1 MKKVLVLS
9 YYFPPLG
16 LGGSQRMTKFVKYLP
31 QYNWEPTVIT
41 VKDILY
47 WAKDESLLDD
57 VKDIRIIRTGS
68 LDPQRLLYKLKP
80 SQNKS
85 DISSEVKQSS
95 LMQFL
100 NQKVFAFFCIP
111 DTKILWNWLA
121 FRTIRELFKIEYFD
135 AVIST
140 GPPHS
145 THLLAMKIKK
155 KFNIPWIADFRDD
168 WAGGHVVHEP
178 TFMQR
183 YLHQKYQRSVINS
196 ADSVISVSEGIQ
208 KVFADINSSQKH
220 YLITN
225 GYDPDDFKDNA
236 WKPSAKYVITYSGV
250 ISKFSDPEPF
260 FKALNLLKRETPNL
274 YQQLLVRF
282 VGQDVTG
289 NLAALAKKYDV
300 SDSLEIVGFQQ
311 HNRAMEYIAES
322 NALLLIATGTPQ
334 DTFIPGKTFEYL
346 GSLKPILCI
355 SNVTDT
361 SVLLKDYS
369 LALIST
375 PDEIEYIKN
384 NLVLLLTQNLELKTT
399 DQMFVKQFDRK
410 SQTRYLAQILDEL

>member
-31 QYNWEPTVIT
+31 HNNWEPTVIT

-47 WAKDESLLDD
+47 WAKDASLLDD
-57 VKDIRIIRTGS
+57 LKNIRVIRTGS
-68 LDPQRLLYKLKP
+68 WDPQRLLYKMKP
-80 SQNKS
+80 AQNTSTVGAEMKP
-85 DISSEVKQSS
+85 SS

-121 FRTIRELFKIEYFD
+121 FRKICKLFSDESFD

-155 KFNIPWIADFRDD
+155 KFNISWIADFRDD
-168 WAGGHVVHEP
+168 WAGGHVVYEP
-178 TFMQR
+178 TFIQR
-183 YLHQKYQRSVINS
+183 YLHQKYQRSVIHS
-196 ADSVISVSEGIQ
+196 ADAVISVSEGIQ
-208 KVFADINSSQKH
+208 KVFADINPNQKH

-225 GYDPDDFKDNA
+225 GYDPDDFKGDDGNPA
-236 WKPSAKYVITYSGV
+236 EKYIITYSGV

-260 FKALNLLKRETPNL
+260 FKALDLLKRETPEL
-274 YQQLLVRF
+274 YQRLLIRF
-282 VGQDVTG
+282 VGKDVTG
-289 NLAALAKKYDV
+289 NLSNLANKYNIADCI
-300 SDSLEIVGFQQ
+300 EIVGFQQ
-311 HNRAMEYIAES
+311 HNDAIAYVKAS
-322 NALLLIATGTPQ
+322 NALLLIATGTAQ

-346 GSLKPILCI
+346 GSFKPIICI

-361 SVLLKDYS
+361 FVLLKDYS
-369 LALIST
+369 LALLSNPNDIT
-375 PDEIEYIKN
+375 QIKN
-384 NLVLLLTQNLELKTT
+384 NLVLLLTQNLEMKTT